1 MSTYQKW
8 CLPIMVNCVCS
19 LKPVMQQ
26 RAKIVPLARGKVLE
40 VGVGTGLNLP
50 YYRRSEVLQL
60 WAMDLSNGMIKWV
73 GRQVDRSDFK
83 VNLLRGSAERIP
95 LEDNSMDTIVL
106 MYTLCSIV
114 KVEMAITEMRR
125 VLKDSGKLLF
135 CEHGLAPDKQT
146 RCWQNRLNGIWGRL
160 SGGCH
165 LNRPIPDLLE
175 QGGFRLSEMDTRYL
189 PGWKPFC
196 FNYRGIAHA

>member
-189 PGWKPFC
+189 SGWKPFC

>member
-60 WAMDLSNGMIKWV
+60 WAMDLSKGMIKWA
-73 GRQVDRSDFK
+73 GRQVEQSDFK
-83 VNLLRGSAERIP
+83 VHLLRGSAERIP

-114 KVEMAITEMRR
+114 EVEMAITEMRR
-125 VLKDSGKLLF
+125 VLKDSGTLLF

-165 LNRPIPDLLE
+165 LNRPIPALLE
-175 QGGFRLSEMDTRYL
+175 QGGFCLSEMDTMYL

>member
-1 MSTYQKW
+1 
-8 CLPIMVNCVCS
+8 
-19 LKPVMQQ
+19 
-26 RAKIVPLARGKVLE
+26 
-40 VGVGTGLNLP
+40 
-50 YYRRSEVLQL
+50 
-60 WAMDLSNGMIKWV
+60 
-73 GRQVDRSDFK
+73 
-83 VNLLRGSAERIP
+83 
-95 LEDNSMDTIVL
+95 
-106 MYTLCSIV
+106 
-114 KVEMAITEMRR
+114 MAITEMRR
-125 VLKDSGKLLF
+125 VLKNSGKLLF